1 MTTLPVS
8 VEAVVLRDVV
18 DDGPRKVDVVVAGA
32 VVARVV
38 GDEGSAGVARLVAEA
53 GKLLKE

>member
-38 GDEGSAGVARLVAEA
+38 GDERSAGVAGLVAET